1 MTTTTSS
8 TRPPIRNAEAIL
20 TEMEHVNL
28 ELGLKEALLKE
39 IRLKYEAAL
48 EQLNNL
54 EKDELIGECRLV
66 DARIKGHAAN
76 RSHSLKLM
84 REALI
89 PTLSETKKF
98 ESLTREIKEL
108 EDIIFSLEEEL
119 QRAQA
124 AQSSQ
129 ESEQEQPQESEDVQ
143 EPEPEEETFEAQLE
157 KALETV
163 PVLQPED
170 IAALTAKD
178 EGVSLEEQA
187 RRQQSIA
194 IVISA
199 EEIIAQAEPEQP
211 VIPIIPPV
219 PTKKWALAPAPATSG
234 TVLVGG
240 ASYPEYG
247 DIPAGYRLTAN
258 PNATRFNL
266 EFEFEGTWYF
276 YTFPNGKKY
285 FATNKKAAGE
295 WVREKAKKNELPYLV
310 QQLIQQRQQAQAS

>member
-1 MTTTTSS
+1 MTTTTTTSS

-39 IRLKYEAAL
+39 VRPKYEAAL

-54 EKDELIGECRLV
+54 DKDELIGECRLV
-66 DARIKGHAAN
+66 DVRIKGHAAN

-89 PTLSETKKF
+89 PTLPETKKF
-98 ESLTREIKEL
+98 KSLTDEIKEL
-108 EDIIFSLEEEL
+108 EDMIFSLEEEL

-124 AQSSQ
+124 AQ
-129 ESEQEQPQESEDVQ
+129 PMIQ
-143 EPEPEEETFEAQLE
+143 EPEAEPPVEEIEEPESEPEELPQSEPTVEEVADLIEEAILAQET
-157 KALETV
+157 
-163 PVLQPED
+163 
-170 IAALTAKD
+170 D
-178 EGVSLEEQA
+178 EG
-187 RRQQSIA
+187 
-194 IVISA
+194 
-199 EEIIAQAEPEQP
+199 EPEQP
-211 VIPIIPPV
+211 VIPIIP
-219 PTKKWALAPAPATSG
+219 LAPTPVSVKAKKSAATQAIG
-234 TVLVGG
+234 TVIAGG

-247 DIPAGYRLTAN
+247 DIPQGYRLTAN
-258 PNATRFNL
+258 LNGTRINL
-266 EFEFEGTWYF
+266 EMEFEGAWYF

-310 QQLIQQRQQAQAS
+310 QQRQQAQAS